1 MNSDPSLGYEDDDG
15 STGSTLD
22 MLREEEDDE
31 VDSLEN
37 EEGSGH
43 GENPQ
48 KSSRDECMDR
58 LKSGRRAPL
67 TFG

>member
-22 MLREEEDDE
+22 LLREDEEE
-31 VDSLEN
+31 EDSLEN
-37 EEGSGH
+37 EEGSGE

-58 LKSGRRAPL
+58 LKSGRRALL
-67 TFG
+67 TFN

>member
-22 MLREEEDDE
+22 MLREEEDE
-31 VDSLEN
+31 EDSLEN

-58 LKSGRRAPL
+58 LKSGRRALL
-67 TFG
+67 TFN

>member
-22 MLREEEDDE
+22 MLREEEE
-31 VDSLEN
+31 EEDSLEN
-37 EEGSGH
+37 EEGSGE

-58 LKSGRRAPL
+58 LKSGRRALL
-67 TFG
+67 TFN

>member
-22 MLREEEDDE
+22 MLREEEDE

-37 EEGSGH
+37 EEGSGE

-58 LKSGRRAPL
+58 LKSGRRALL
-67 TFG
+67 TFN